1 MPNDVMTRPVASRNL
16 SPPPA
21 SRPRRGAL
29 MAIMATVLAAATEP
43 PAPDTSPVGL
53 WRQVDEKTGQAQG
66 LVRIFVRD
74 GALYGRI
81 ERVFNPADAA
91 GVCEQCTDDRKG
103 KPIVG
108 LELLRGL
115 RPDGD
120 GSWSGGDI
128 LDPGTGKVYG
138 ASLRLAD
145 GGQKLIVRG
154 YLLISLLG
162 RSQTWIREP

>member
-1 MPNDVMTRPVASRNL
+1 LA
-16 SPPPA
+16 
-21 SRPRRGAL
+21 
-29 MAIMATVLAAATEP
+29 AIVLAAATEAAVLAA
-43 PAPDTSPVGL
+43 PAAAQSPDSSPVGL
-53 WRQVDEKTGQAQG
+53 WRQVDEQTGRAQG
-66 LVRIFVRD
+66 LVRIVMRD

-81 ERVFNPADAA
+81 ERVFNPADAG

-103 KPIVG
+103 KPIIG

-128 LDPGTGKVYG
+128 LDPGTGKVYS

-162 RSQTWIREP
+162 RSQTWVRDQ